1 MSRKN
6 SYYYNS
12 FSLGMN
18 NHLSKKIVLDGIKN
32 KDFNNAPIINN
43 IKYNEELSIWNS
55 MPEANPVEIKA
66 KADYKLAEVDPAKK
80 LVDIGTPAFRNKPN
94 AIKGYRKTLECCDKT
109 NPRKK
114 IVVDVYEDTYTNCNC
129 DESFNRS
136 KQPLIRPGMQ
146 HKQLP
151 KYLKNGEKLSTYEK
165 VVDDSV
171 KDVAT
176 KQTAKDNSQQQHDSL
191 VDGTVAKTQ
200 AKIDLDNKI
209 EDLENAMK
217 IEKAAR
223 DSLYE
228 IQKPVKV
235 EYAYSYREYLINKKK
250 TGEERIMNGGK
261 NSCKNKDCWTPK
273 YPGSFQN
280 YTGNGAVTSGLRI
293 TNLKLNAIKGSSRC
307 PDDPTKCNGVY
318 FAGKPRWIG
327 WIHNK
332 NHPEINFPQLKA
344 KRRTFSLF
352 TGSGVFEKKIIKN
365 TNDGSCCG
373 GKALFNI
380 EGCCNK

>member
-6 SYYYNS
+6 SYYHNS

-18 NHLSKKIVLDGIKN
+18 NHLSKKIVLDGIKK
-32 KDFNNAPIINN
+32 KDFNNEPIINN
-43 IKYNEELSIWNS
+43 IKYNEEWTIWNK
-55 MPEANPVEIKA
+55 MPNGKPKN
-66 KADYKLAEVDPAKK
+66 DFKLANVDPLRAI
-80 LVDIGTPAFRNKPN
+80 VDKGTPAFRNKPN
-94 AIKGYRKTLECCDKT
+94 AIKGHRNTLECCDKT

-114 IVVDVYEDTYTNCNC
+114 MVVDVYEDTYANC
-129 DESFNRS
+129 DCDISFNTRS
-136 KQPLIRPGMQ
+136 KQPIIRSGMQ

-165 VVDDSV
+165 VVSDSV

-176 KQTAKDNSQQQHDSL
+176 KQTAKDNSQQQHDAL
-191 VDGTVAKTQ
+191 VDGTAVKTQ
-200 AKIDLDNKI
+200 AKIDLDTKK

-217 IEKAAR
+217 IERSAR

-228 IQKPVKV
+228 IQKPVKN

-280 YTGNGAVTSGLRI
+280 HTGNGAVTSGLRI
-293 TNLKLNAIKGSSRC
+293 ANLKLNAIRGSSRC

-318 FAGKPRWIG
+318 FAGKPRWTG

-352 TGSGVFEKKIIKN
+352 TGSGIFEKKIIKN

-380 EGCCNK
+380 RGCCNK